1 MVVGLLTV
9 CGGPVDG
16 IFDINIP
23 FDGSGRLDT
32 PTDGG
37 GCSDS
42 RINGTSAGTIIPTDG
57 GGRLDVRCRRDWG
70 SSSTHYVWPSRSWA
84 RSPWWRW
91 LPLRRTPS
99 LYHDLASCLTIY

>member
-42 RINGTSAGTIIPTDG
+42 RINGTSAVHTVC
-57 GGRLDVRCRRDWG
+57 LG
-70 SSSTHYVWPSRSWA
+70 SICDAQFEGKVSATPSR
-84 RSPWWRW
+84 
-91 LPLRRTPS
+91 
-99 LYHDLASCLTIY
+99 